1 MKLLNHTLKY
11 LSITLF
17 VIISIW
23 AAIFYINM
31 LDEVYDSLDDGL
43 DNYKLLIINKAEEDS
58 TILTKTEFAESNY
71 EIREIPETIALQRKD
86 THVDTLMYME
96 NEEDYEPVRMLT
108 SAFRMN
114 NRYYELKVISS
125 MVEEDD
131 LIEDLLYSLI
141 WLYLAMIASI
151 LLVNNFLLR
160 KTWKPFYVLLEQ
172 LRGFKLGKDPMIKPA
187 ETQVKEFKELNE
199 AVSLLINRSLETY
212 HGQKQ
217 FIENASH
224 ELQTPLAISINKLE
238 LLSEKEDMDEAN
250 LVAIG
255 QVIQTLERL
264 TRLNKSL
271 LLLSKIENKQFQE
284 NERVD
289 INAVFKN
296 LIEEFTDF
304 ADYKNVII
312 SFQEHGQLYADM
324 NKNLAEIFVTN
335 FLKNAIVHNVSGGS
349 VQIRVNPTSFTI
361 TNSGSDAPLDK
372 DKVFQRFQKKSN
384 EKNTTGLGLAIVKA
398 IADLYGLPV
407 AYSYQSGHQMT
418 VSFNQGSIG

>member
-11 LSITLF
+11 LSLTLL

-43 DNYKLLIINKAEEDS
+43 DNYKILIINRAHEDS
-58 TILTKTEFAESNY
+58 TVLTKDTFAESNY
-71 EIREIPETIALQRKD
+71 EIREIGEKEALSRKD
-86 THVDTLMYME
+86 VHADTLMYTL
-96 NEEDYEPVRMLT
+96 NEEDFEPFRMLT
-108 SAFRMN
+108 SAFTLN

-141 WLYLAMIASI
+141 WLYVAMIASI
-151 LLVNNFLLR
+151 IIVNNFLLK
-160 KTWKPFYVLLEQ
+160 KTWKPFYLLLDQ
-172 LRGFKLGKDPMIKPA
+172 LKQFKLGKDPVIKPA

-199 AVSLLINRSLETY
+199 AVGLLINRSLEAY
-212 HGQKQ
+212 NGQKQ

-238 LLSEKEDMDEAN
+238 LLTEKEDLTETN
-250 LVAIG
+250 LIAIG

-284 NERVD
+284 NEQVD
-289 INAVFKN
+289 LNAVFKN
-296 LIEEFTDF
+296 LVEEFTDF
-304 ADYKNVII
+304 AEYKNVSLKLEEI
-312 SFQEHGQLYADM
+312 GQLNAFM
-324 NKNLAEIFVTN
+324 NKNLAEIFITN
-335 FLKNAIVHNVSGGS
+335 FIKNAIVHNVSNGF
-349 VQIRVNPTSFTI
+349 VRIMVNPTSFTI
-361 TNSGSDAPLDK
+361 YNSGSDAALDPEK
-372 DKVFQRFQKKSN
+372 IFLRFQKKSN
-384 EKNTTGLGLAIVKA
+384 EKNNTGLGLAIVKA
-398 IADLYGLPV
+398 IADLYGINIY
-407 AYSYQSGHQMT
+407 YSFDNGHRMT
-418 VSFNQGSIG
+418 VSFK

>member
-11 LSITLF
+11 LSLTLL

-43 DNYKLLIINKAEEDS
+43 DNYKILIINRAHEDS
-58 TILTKTEFAESNY
+58 TVLTKDTFAESNY
-71 EIREIPETIALQRKD
+71 EIREIGEKEALSRKD
-86 THVDTLMYME
+86 VHADTLMYTL
-96 NEEDYEPVRMLT
+96 NEEDFEPFRMLT
-108 SAFRMN
+108 SAFTLN

-141 WLYLAMIASI
+141 WLYVAMIASI
-151 LLVNNFLLR
+151 IIVNNFLLK
-160 KTWKPFYVLLEQ
+160 KTWKPFYLLLDQ
-172 LRGFKLGKDPMIKPA
+172 LKQFKLGKDPVIKPA

-199 AVSLLINRSLETY
+199 AVGLLINRSLEAY
-212 HGQKQ
+212 NGQKQ

-238 LLSEKEDMDEAN
+238 LLTEKEDLTETN
-250 LVAIG
+250 LIAIG

-284 NERVD
+284 NEQVD
-289 INAVFKN
+289 LNAVFKN
-296 LIEEFTDF
+296 LVEEFTDF
-304 ADYKNVII
+304 AEYKNV
-312 SFQEHGQLYADM
+312 SLKLEENGQLNAFM
-324 NKNLAEIFVTN
+324 NKNLAEIFITN
-335 FLKNAIVHNVSGGS
+335 FIKNAIVHNVSNGF
-349 VQIRVNPTSFTI
+349 VRITVNPTSFTI
-361 TNSGSDAPLDK
+361 YNSGSDAALDPEK
-372 DKVFQRFQKKSN
+372 IFLRFQKKSN
-384 EKNTTGLGLAIVKA
+384 EKNNTGLGLAIVKA
-398 IADLYGLPV
+398 IADLYGITIH
-407 AYSYQSGHQMT
+407 YSFDNGHRMT
-418 VSFNQGSIG
+418 VSFK

>member
-43 DNYKLLIINKAEEDS
+43 DNYKLLIIKKAEEDS
-58 TILTKTEFAESNY
+58 SILNKPEFAESNY
-71 EIREIPETIALQRKD
+71 EIRELPEAVAISRKD
-86 THVDTLMYME
+86 IHQDTLMYML

-108 SAFRMN
+108 SAFALN
-114 NRYYELKVISS
+114 NKYYELKVISS

-141 WLYLAMIASI
+141 WLYIAMIVSI
-151 LLVNNFLLR
+151 LIVNNFLLK
-160 KTWKPFYVLLEQ
+160 KTWKPFYLLLEQ
-172 LRGFKLGKDPMIKPA
+172 LKQFKIGKDPMITPA
-187 ETQVKEFKELNE
+187 ETPVKEFKELNE
-199 AVSLLINRSLETY
+199 AVTLLLNRTLESY
-212 HGQKQ
+212 QGQKQ

-238 LLSEKEDMDEAN
+238 LLSEKEDLTEQN

-264 TRLNKSL
+264 KRLNKSL

-284 NERVD
+284 NEVVNF
-289 INAVFKN
+289 NAVFTN
-296 LIEEFTDF
+296 LLEEFSDF
-304 ADYKNVII
+304 ADYKNVQI
-312 SFQEHGQLYADM
+312 SYQENDQLNFRM

-335 FLKNAIVHNVSGGS
+335 FLKNAIVHNINNGRVDITIS
-349 VQIRVNPTSFTI
+349 QHRFMIR
-361 TNSGSDAPLDK
+361 NSGAGQALDGE
-372 DKVFQRFQKKSN
+372 KVFQRFHKKSN
-384 EKNTTGLGLAIVKA
+384 EKNNTGLGLAIVKA
-398 IADLYGLPV
+398 IADLYGLSV
-407 AYSYQSGHQMT
+407 VYTFEGGHTMT
-418 VSFNQGSIG
+418 VIFK

>member
-43 DNYKLLIINKAEEDS
+43 DNYKLLIINKAGEDS

-71 EIREIPETIALQRKD
+71 EIREIPEAIALQRKD
-86 THVDTLMYME
+86 THVDTLMYMV

-114 NRYYELKVISS
+114 NRYYELKVIAS

-172 LRGFKLGKDPMIKPA
+172 LRVFKLGKDPMLTPA
-187 ETQVKEFKELNE
+187 ETKVKEFKELNE

-238 LLSEKEDMDEAN
+238 LLTEKEDMDEAN
-250 LVAIG
+250 LMAIG

-304 ADYKNVII
+304 ADYKNVTI
-312 SFQEHGQLYADM
+312 SYQEHGQLYADM
-324 NKNLAEIFVTN
+324 SKNLAEIFVTN
-335 FLKNAIVHNVSGGS
+335 FLKNAIVHNVSNGW
-349 VQIRVNPTSFTI
+349 VQITVNPTSFTI
-361 TNSGSDAPLDK
+361 TNSGSDTPLDK

-398 IADLYGLPV
+398 ISDLYGIFV
-407 AYSYQSGHQMT
+407 AYSYKDGHHMT
-418 VSFNQGSIG
+418 VSFE

>member
-43 DNYKLLIINKAEEDS
+43 DNYKLLIINKAGEDS
-58 TILTKTEFAESNY
+58 TILSKTEFAESNY
-71 EIREIPETIALQRKD
+71 EIREIPEAIALQRKD
-86 THVDTLMYME
+86 THVDTLMYMV

-114 NRYYELKVISS
+114 NRYYELKVIAS

-172 LRGFKLGKDPMIKPA
+172 LRGFKLGKDPMLTPA
-187 ETQVKEFKELNE
+187 ETKVKEFKELNE

-238 LLSEKEDMDEAN
+238 LLTEKEDMDEAN
-250 LVAIG
+250 LMAVG

-304 ADYKNVII
+304 ADYKNVTI
-312 SFQEHGQLYADM
+312 SYQEHGQLYADM
-324 NKNLAEIFVTN
+324 SKNLAEIFVTN
-335 FLKNAIVHNVSGGS
+335 FLKNAIVHNDSNGW
-349 VQIRVNPTSFTI
+349 VQVIVNPTSFTI
-361 TNSGSDAPLDK
+361 TNSGSDVPLDK

-398 IADLYGLPV
+398 IADLYGLSV
-407 AYSYQSGHQMT
+407 TYFYQNGHQMT
-418 VSFNQGSIG
+418 VSFE

>member
-1 MKLLNHTLKY
+1 MKLMNHTLKY

-43 DNYKLLIINKAEEDS
+43 DNYKLLIINKANEDS
-58 TILTKTEFAESNY
+58 SILSKTEFAESNY
-71 EIREIPETIALQRKD
+71 EIREIPEDMAVERKD
-86 THVDTLMYME
+86 THVDTLMYMLY
-96 NEEDYEPVRMLT
+96 EEDFEPVRMLT
-108 SAFRMN
+108 TAFRMHD
-114 NRYYELKVISS
+114 RYYELKVISS

-141 WLYLAMIASI
+141 WLYFALIASI

-172 LRGFKLGKDPMIKPA
+172 LRGFKLGKDPMIKPE
-187 ETQVKEFKELNE
+187 ETSVTEFKELNE

-238 LLSEKEDMDEAN
+238 LLTEKENLDEEN
-250 LVAIG
+250 LTAIG

-271 LLLSKIENKQFQE
+271 LLLSKIENQQFQD
-284 NERVD
+284 NEKVH
-289 INAVFKN
+289 INAVIEN
-296 LIEEFTDF
+296 LLEEFSDF
-304 ADYKNVII
+304 AEYKNVTI
-312 SFQEHGQLYADM
+312 SYRWNDQLFVDM

-335 FLKNAIVHNVSGGS
+335 FLKNAIVHNVPNGS
-349 VQIRVNPTSFTI
+349 VQITVDTSSFTI
-361 TNSGSDAPLDK
+361 ANTGSDKPLNPDK
-372 DKVFQRFQKKSN
+372 IFQRFQKHSN

-398 IADLYGLPV
+398 IADLYGLSV
-407 AYSYQSGHQMT
+407 TYSFKNGHCMT
-418 VSFNQGSIG
+418 ISFK

>member
-43 DNYKLLIINKAEEDS
+43 DNYKLLIINKAGEDS
-58 TILTKTEFAESNY
+58 TILSKTEFAESNY
-71 EIREIPETIALQRKD
+71 EIREIPEAIALQRKD
-86 THVDTLMYME
+86 THVDTLMYMV

-114 NRYYELKVISS
+114 NRYYELKVIAS

-172 LRGFKLGKDPMIKPA
+172 LRGFKLGKDPMLTPA
-187 ETQVKEFKELNE
+187 ETKVKEFKELNE

-238 LLSEKEDMDEAN
+238 LLTEKEDMDEAN
-250 LVAIG
+250 LMAVG

-304 ADYKNVII
+304 ADYKNVTI
-312 SFQEHGQLYADM
+312 SYQEHGQLYADM
-324 NKNLAEIFVTN
+324 SKNLAEIFVTN
-335 FLKNAIVHNVSGGS
+335 FLKNAIVHNDSNGW
-349 VQIRVNPTSFTI
+349 VQVIVNPTSFTI
-361 TNSGSDAPLDK
+361 ANSGSDVPLDK

-398 IADLYGLPV
+398 IADLYGLSV
-407 AYSYQSGHQMT
+407 TYSYQNGHQMT
-418 VSFNQGSIG
+418 VSFE

>member
-43 DNYKLLIINKAEEDS
+43 DNYKILIIKRAQEDS
-58 TILTKTEFAESNY
+58 TILTKNTFAESNY
-71 EIREIPETIALQRKD
+71 EIREIAEKEALSRKD
-86 THVDTLMYME
+86 IHADTLMYTL
-96 NEEDYEPVRMLT
+96 NEEDFEPFRMLS
-108 SAFRMN
+108 SAFTLN
-114 NRYYELKVISS
+114 SRYYELKVISS

-141 WLYLAMIASI
+141 WLYIAMIASI
-151 LLVNNFLLR
+151 LIVNNFLLK
-160 KTWKPFYVLLEQ
+160 KTWKPFYQLLDQ
-172 LRGFKLGKDPMIKPA
+172 LKQFKLGKDPVIVPA

-199 AVSLLINRSLETY
+199 AVSLLISRSLEAY
-212 HGQKQ
+212 NGQKQ

-238 LLSEKEDMDEAN
+238 LLSEREDVNEEN
-250 LVAIG
+250 LIAIG

-284 NERVD
+284 NELVH
-289 INAVFKN
+289 INTIFKN
-296 LIEEFTDF
+296 LIEEFRDF
-304 ADYKNVII
+304 ADYKNV
-312 SFQEHGQLYADM
+312 SLTLEENGQLNASM
-324 NKNLAEIFVTN
+324 NKNLAEILITN
-335 FLKNAIVHNVSGGS
+335 FIKNAIVHNVSNGF
-349 VQIRVNPTSFTI
+349 VKITVNSSSFTI
-361 TNSGSDAPLDK
+361 SNSGSDKALDQ
-372 DKVFQRFQKKSN
+372 DKIFLRFQKKSN

-398 IADLYGLPV
+398 IANLYGLSV
-407 AYSYQSGHQMT
+407 AYSFDKVHHMT
-418 VSFNQGSIG
+418 VRFK

>member
-11 LSITLF
+11 LSITLL

-43 DNYKLLIINKAEEDS
+43 DNYKILIINRAHEDS
-58 TILTKTEFAESNY
+58 TVLTKDTFAESNY
-71 EIREIPETIALQRKD
+71 EIREIGEKEALSRKD
-86 THVDTLMYME
+86 VHADTLMYTL
-96 NEEDYEPVRMLT
+96 NEEDFEPFRMLT
-108 SAFRMN
+108 SAFTLN

-141 WLYLAMIASI
+141 WLYVAMIASI
-151 LLVNNFLLR
+151 IIVNNFLLK
-160 KTWKPFYVLLEQ
+160 KTWKPFYLLLDQ
-172 LRGFKLGKDPMIKPA
+172 LKQFKLGKDPVIKPA

-199 AVSLLINRSLETY
+199 AVGLLINRSLEAY
-212 HGQKQ
+212 NGQKQ

-238 LLSEKEDMDEAN
+238 LLTEKEDLTETN
-250 LVAIG
+250 LIAIG

-284 NERVD
+284 NEQVD
-289 INAVFKN
+289 LNAVFKN
-296 LIEEFTDF
+296 LLEEFTDF
-304 ADYKNVII
+304 AEYKNVSLKLEEI
-312 SFQEHGQLYADM
+312 GQLNAFM
-324 NKNLAEIFVTN
+324 NKNLAEIFITN
-335 FLKNAIVHNVSGGS
+335 FIKNAIVHNVSNGF
-349 VQIRVNPTSFTI
+349 VRITVNPTSFTI
-361 TNSGSDAPLDK
+361 YNSGSDAALDPEK
-372 DKVFQRFQKKSN
+372 IFLRFQKKSN
-384 EKNTTGLGLAIVKA
+384 EKNNTGLGLAIVKA
-398 IADLYGLPV
+398 IADLYGITIH
-407 AYSYQSGHQMT
+407 YSFDNGHRMT
-418 VSFNQGSIG
+418 VSFK

>member
-1 MKLLNHTLKY
+1 MKLMNHTLKY

-43 DNYKLLIINKAEEDS
+43 DNYKLLIINKANEDS
-58 TILTKTEFAESNY
+58 SILSKTEFAESNY
-71 EIREIPETIALQRKD
+71 EIREIPEAMAVERKD
-86 THVDTLMYME
+86 THVDTLMYMLY
-96 NEEDYEPVRMLT
+96 EEDFEPVRMLT
-108 SAFRMN
+108 TAFRMHD
-114 NRYYELKVISS
+114 RYYELKVISS

-141 WLYLAMIASI
+141 WLYFALIASI

-172 LRGFKLGKDPMIKPA
+172 LRGFKLGKDPMIKPE
-187 ETQVKEFKELNE
+187 ETSVTEFKELNE

-238 LLSEKEDMDEAN
+238 LLTEKENLDEEN
-250 LVAIG
+250 LTAIG

-271 LLLSKIENKQFQE
+271 LLLSKIENQQFQD
-284 NERVD
+284 NEKVH
-289 INAVFKN
+289 INAVIEN
-296 LIEEFTDF
+296 LLEEFSDF
-304 ADYKNVII
+304 AEYKNVTI
-312 SFQEHGQLYADM
+312 SYRGNDQLFVDM

-335 FLKNAIVHNVSGGS
+335 FLKNAIVHNVPNGS
-349 VQIRVNPTSFTI
+349 VQITVDTSTVTI
-361 TNSGSDAPLDK
+361 TNTGSDKPLNPDK
-372 DKVFQRFQKKSN
+372 IFQRFQKHSN

-398 IADLYGLPV
+398 IADLYGLSV
-407 AYSYQSGHQMT
+407 AYSFKNGHCMT
-418 VSFNQGSIG
+418 ISFK

>member
-43 DNYKLLIINKAEEDS
+43 DNYKLLIINKAGEDS
-58 TILTKTEFAESNY
+58 TILSKTEFAESNY
-71 EIREIPETIALQRKD
+71 EIREIPEAIALQRKD
-86 THVDTLMYME
+86 THVDTLMYMV

-114 NRYYELKVISS
+114 NRYYELKVIAS

-172 LRGFKLGKDPMIKPA
+172 LRGFKLGKDPMLTPT
-187 ETQVKEFKELNE
+187 ETKVKEFKELNE

-238 LLSEKEDMDEAN
+238 LLTEKEDMDEAN
-250 LVAIG
+250 LMAVG

-304 ADYKNVII
+304 ADYKNVTI
-312 SFQEHGQLYADM
+312 SYWEHGQLYADM
-324 NKNLAEIFVTN
+324 SKNLAEIFVTN
-335 FLKNAIVHNVSGGS
+335 FLKNAIVHNDSNGW
-349 VQIRVNPTSFTI
+349 VQVAVNPTSFTI
-361 TNSGSDAPLDK
+361 TNSGSDVPLDK
-372 DKVFQRFQKKSN
+372 DKIFQRFQKKSN

-398 IADLYGLPV
+398 IADLYGLSV
-407 AYSYQSGHQMT
+407 TYSYQNGHQMT
-418 VSFNQGSIG
+418 VSFE

>member
-43 DNYKLLIINKAEEDS
+43 DNYKLLIINKAGEDS
-58 TILTKTEFAESNY
+58 TILSKTEFAESNY
-71 EIREIPETIALQRKD
+71 EIREIPEAIALQRKD
-86 THVDTLMYME
+86 THVDTLMYMV

-114 NRYYELKVISS
+114 NRYYELKVIAS

-172 LRGFKLGKDPMIKPA
+172 LRGFKLGKDPMLTPA
-187 ETQVKEFKELNE
+187 ETKVKEFKELNE

-238 LLSEKEDMDEAN
+238 LLTEKEDMDEAN
-250 LVAIG
+250 LMAVG

-304 ADYKNVII
+304 ADYKNVTI
-312 SFQEHGQLYADM
+312 SYQEHGQLYADM
-324 NKNLAEIFVTN
+324 SKNLAEIFVTN
-335 FLKNAIVHNVSGGS
+335 FLKNAIVHNDSNGW
-349 VQIRVNPTSFTI
+349 VQVIVNPTSFTI
-361 TNSGSDAPLDK
+361 TNSGSDVPLDK

-398 IADLYGLPV
+398 IADLYGLSV
-407 AYSYQSGHQMT
+407 TYSYQNGHQMT
-418 VSFNQGSIG
+418 VSFE

>member
-43 DNYKLLIINKAEEDS
+43 DNYKLLIINKAGEDS
-58 TILTKTEFAESNY
+58 TILSKTEFAESNY
-71 EIREIPETIALQRKD
+71 EIREIPEAIALQRKD
-86 THVDTLMYME
+86 THVDTLMYMV

-114 NRYYELKVISS
+114 NRYYELKVIAS

-172 LRGFKLGKDPMIKPA
+172 LRVFKLGKDPMLTPA
-187 ETQVKEFKELNE
+187 ETKVKEFKELNE

-238 LLSEKEDMDEAN
+238 LLTEKEDMDEAN
-250 LVAIG
+250 LMAIG

-304 ADYKNVII
+304 ADYKNVTI
-312 SFQEHGQLYADM
+312 SYQEHGQLYADM
-324 NKNLAEIFVTN
+324 SKNLAEIFVTN
-335 FLKNAIVHNVSGGS
+335 FLKNAIVHNVSNGW
-349 VQIRVNPTSFTI
+349 VQITVNPTSFTI
-361 TNSGSDAPLDK
+361 TNSGNDMPLDK
-372 DKVFQRFQKKSN
+372 EKVFQRFQKKSN

-398 IADLYGLPV
+398 ISDLYGIFV
-407 AYSYQSGHQMT
+407 AYSYKDGHHMT
-418 VSFNQGSIG
+418 VSFE

>member
-11 LSITLF
+11 LSITLL

-43 DNYKLLIINKAEEDS
+43 DNYKILIINRAHEDS
-58 TILTKTEFAESNY
+58 TVLTKDTFAESNY
-71 EIREIPETIALQRKD
+71 EIREIGEKEALSRKD
-86 THVDTLMYME
+86 VHADTLMYTL
-96 NEEDYEPVRMLT
+96 NEEDFEPFRMLT
-108 SAFRMN
+108 SAFTLN

-141 WLYLAMIASI
+141 WLYVAMIASI
-151 LLVNNFLLR
+151 IIVNNFLLK
-160 KTWKPFYVLLEQ
+160 KTWKPFYLLLDQ
-172 LRGFKLGKDPMIKPA
+172 LKQFKLGKDPVIKPA

-199 AVSLLINRSLETY
+199 AVGLLINRSLEAY
-212 HGQKQ
+212 NGQKQ

-238 LLSEKEDMDEAN
+238 LLTEKEDLTETN
-250 LVAIG
+250 LIAIG

-284 NERVD
+284 NEQVD
-289 INAVFKN
+289 LNAVFKN
-296 LIEEFTDF
+296 LVEEFTDF
-304 ADYKNVII
+304 VEYKNVSLKLEEI
-312 SFQEHGQLYADM
+312 GQLNAFM
-324 NKNLAEIFVTN
+324 NKNLAEIFITN
-335 FLKNAIVHNVSGGS
+335 FIKNAIVHNVSNGF
-349 VQIRVNPTSFTI
+349 VRITVNPTSFTI
-361 TNSGSDAPLDK
+361 YNSGSEAALDPEK
-372 DKVFQRFQKKSN
+372 IFLRFQKKSN
-384 EKNTTGLGLAIVKA
+384 EKNNTGLGLAIVKA
-398 IADLYGLPV
+398 IADLYGITIH
-407 AYSYQSGHQMT
+407 YSFDNGHRMT
-418 VSFNQGSIG
+418 VSFK

>member
-11 LSITLF
+11 LSITLL

-43 DNYKLLIINKAEEDS
+43 DNYKILIINRAHEDS
-58 TILTKTEFAESNY
+58 TVLTKDTFAESNY
-71 EIREIPETIALQRKD
+71 EIREIGEKEALSRKD
-86 THVDTLMYME
+86 VHADTLMYTL
-96 NEEDYEPVRMLT
+96 NEEDFEPFRMLT
-108 SAFRMN
+108 SAFTLN

-141 WLYLAMIASI
+141 WLYVAMIASI
-151 LLVNNFLLR
+151 IIVNNFLLK
-160 KTWKPFYVLLEQ
+160 KTWKPFYLLLDQ
-172 LRGFKLGKDPMIKPA
+172 LKQFKLGKDPVIKPA

-199 AVSLLINRSLETY
+199 AVGLLINRSLEAY
-212 HGQKQ
+212 NGQKQ

-238 LLSEKEDMDEAN
+238 LLTEKEDLTETN
-250 LVAIG
+250 LIAIG

-284 NERVD
+284 NEQVD
-289 INAVFKN
+289 LNAVFKN
-296 LIEEFTDF
+296 LVEEFTDF
-304 ADYKNVII
+304 AEYKNVSLKLEEI
-312 SFQEHGQLYADM
+312 GQLNAFM
-324 NKNLAEIFVTN
+324 NKNLAEIFITN
-335 FLKNAIVHNVSGGS
+335 FIKNAIVHNVSNGF
-349 VQIRVNPTSFTI
+349 VRITVNPTSFTI
-361 TNSGSDAPLDK
+361 YNSGSDAALDPEK
-372 DKVFQRFQKKSN
+372 IFLRFQKKSN
-384 EKNTTGLGLAIVKA
+384 EKNNTGLGLAIVKA
-398 IADLYGLPV
+398 IADLYGITIH
-407 AYSYQSGHQMT
+407 YSFDNGHRMT
-418 VSFNQGSIG
+418 VSFK

>member
-43 DNYKLLIINKAEEDS
+43 DNYKLLIINKAGEDS
-58 TILTKTEFAESNY
+58 TILSKTEFAESNY
-71 EIREIPETIALQRKD
+71 EIREIPEAIALQRKD
-86 THVDTLMYME
+86 THVDTLMYMV

-114 NRYYELKVISS
+114 NRYYELKVIAS

-172 LRGFKLGKDPMIKPA
+172 LRGFKLGKDPMLTPA
-187 ETQVKEFKELNE
+187 ETKVKEFKELNE

-238 LLSEKEDMDEAN
+238 LLTEKEDMDEAN
-250 LVAIG
+250 LMAVG

-304 ADYKNVII
+304 ADYKNVTI
-312 SFQEHGQLYADM
+312 SYQEHGQLYADM
-324 NKNLAEIFVTN
+324 SKNLAEIFVTN
-335 FLKNAIVHNVSGGS
+335 FLKNAIVHNDSNGW
-349 VQIRVNPTSFTI
+349 VQVIVNPISFTI
-361 TNSGSDAPLDK
+361 TNSGSDVPLDK

-384 EKNTTGLGLAIVKA
+384 DKNTTGLGLAIVKA
-398 IADLYGLPV
+398 IADLYGLLV
-407 AYSYQSGHQMT
+407 TYSYQNGHQMT
-418 VSFNQGSIG
+418 VSFE

>member
-11 LSITLF
+11 LSITLL

-43 DNYKLLIINKAEEDS
+43 DNYKILIINRAHEDS
-58 TILTKTEFAESNY
+58 TVLTKDTFAESNY
-71 EIREIPETIALQRKD
+71 EIREIGEKEALSRKD
-86 THVDTLMYME
+86 THADTLMYTL
-96 NEEDYEPVRMLT
+96 NEEDFEPFRMLT
-108 SAFRMN
+108 SAFTLN

-141 WLYLAMIASI
+141 WLYVAMITSI
-151 LLVNNFLLR
+151 IIVNNFLLK
-160 KTWKPFYVLLEQ
+160 KTWKPFYLLLDHLKQ
-172 LRGFKLGKDPMIKPA
+172 FKLGKDPVIKPA

-199 AVSLLINRSLETY
+199 AVGLLINRSLEAY
-212 HGQKQ
+212 NGQKQ

-238 LLSEKEDMDEAN
+238 LLTEKEDLTETN
-250 LVAIG
+250 LIAIG

-284 NERVD
+284 NESVD
-289 INAVFKN
+289 LNAVFRN
-296 LIEEFTDF
+296 LVEEFTDF
-304 ADYKNVII
+304 AEYKNV
-312 SFQEHGQLYADM
+312 SLTLEESGQLDAVM
-324 NKNLAEIFVTN
+324 NKNLAEIFITN
-335 FLKNAIVHNVSGGS
+335 FIKNAIVHNAVNGF
-349 VQIRVNPTSFTI
+349 VRITINPTSFTI
-361 TNSGSDAPLDK
+361 YNSGSDEALNPEKIFL
-372 DKVFQRFQKKSN
+372 RFQKKSN
-384 EKNTTGLGLAIVKA
+384 EKNNTGLGLAIVKA
-398 IADLYGLPV
+398 IADLYGININ
-407 AYSYQSGHQMT
+407 YSFDNGHRMT
-418 VSFNQGSIG
+418 VYFK

>member
-1 MKLLNHTLKY
+1 MKLLNHTFKY

-43 DNYKLLIINKAEEDS
+43 DNYKLLIIKKAEEDS
-58 TILTKTEFAESNY
+58 TILSKNEFAESNY
-71 EIREIPETIALQRKD
+71 EIRQISEAEALPRKD
-86 THVDTLMYME
+86 THVDTLMYMM

-108 SAFRMN
+108 SAFSMN
-114 NRYYELKVISS
+114 NKYYELKVISS

-141 WLYLAMIASI
+141 WLYLAMIVSI
-151 LLVNNFLLR
+151 IVVNNFLLR
-160 KTWKPFYVLLEQ
+160 KTWKPFYLLLEQ
-172 LRGFKLGKDPMIKPA
+172 LKRFKLGKDPEIQPV

-199 AVSLLINRSLETY
+199 AVGLLINRSLEAY
-212 HGQKQ
+212 NGQKQ

-238 LLSEKEDMDEAN
+238 LLTEREDLTEAN
-250 LVAIG
+250 LISVG

-284 NERVD
+284 NKSVH
-289 INAVFKN
+289 INSVFKN
-296 LIEEFTDF
+296 LMEEFTDF
-304 ADYKNVII
+304 ADYKNVTLSIV
-312 SFQEHGQLYADM
+312 EHGQLYWDM
-324 NKNLAEIFVTN
+324 NKNLAEIFVSN
-335 FLKNAIVHNVSGGS
+335 FLKNAIVHNVVNGS
-349 VQIRVNPTSFTI
+349 VQIVV
-361 TNSGSDAPLDK
+361 SDDAFEVRNTGKNVALDK
-372 DKVFQRFQKKSN
+372 DKVFQRFQKKSD

-398 IADLYGLPV
+398 IADLYKLQV
-407 AYSYQSGHQMT
+407 DYTYQNEHRMKIYS
-418 VSFNQGSIG
+418 NK

>member
-43 DNYKLLIINKAEEDS
+43 DNYKLLIIKKAEEDS
-58 TILTKTEFAESNY
+58 TILSKNEFAESNY
-71 EIREIPETIALQRKD
+71 EIRQISEAEALPRKD
-86 THVDTLMYME
+86 THVDTLMYMM

-108 SAFRMN
+108 SAFSMN
-114 NRYYELKVISS
+114 NKYYELKVISS

-141 WLYLAMIASI
+141 WLYLAMIVSI
-151 LLVNNFLLR
+151 IVVNNFLLR
-160 KTWKPFYVLLEQ
+160 KTWKPFYLLLEQ
-172 LRGFKLGKDPMIKPA
+172 LKRFKLGKDPEIQPV

-199 AVSLLINRSLETY
+199 AVGLLINRSLEAY
-212 HGQKQ
+212 NGQKQ

-238 LLSEKEDMDEAN
+238 LLTEREDLTEAN
-250 LVAIG
+250 LISVG

-284 NERVD
+284 NESVH
-289 INAVFKN
+289 INSVFKN
-296 LIEEFTDF
+296 LMEEFTDF
-304 ADYKNVII
+304 ADYKNVTLSIVE
-312 SFQEHGQLYADM
+312 QGQLYWDM
-324 NKNLAEIFVTN
+324 NKNLAEIFVSN
-335 FLKNAIVHNVSGGS
+335 FLKNAIVHNVVNGA
-349 VQIRVNPTSFTI
+349 VQIVV
-361 TNSGSDAPLDK
+361 SDDAFEVRNTGKNVALDK
-372 DKVFQRFQKKSN
+372 DKVFQRFQKKSD

-398 IADLYGLPV
+398 IADLYKLQV
-407 AYSYQSGHQMT
+407 DYTYQNEHRMKIYS
-418 VSFNQGSIG
+418 NK

>member
-43 DNYKLLIINKAEEDS
+43 ENYKLLIIKKAEEDS
-58 TILTKTEFAESNY
+58 SILNKKEFAESNY
-71 EIREIPETIALQRKD
+71 EIRQIPESVAVLRKD
-86 THVDTLMYME
+86 VHQDTLMYML

-108 SAFRMN
+108 SAFALN
-114 NRYYELKVISS
+114 NKFYELKVISS

-141 WLYLAMIASI
+141 WLYVAMIASI
-151 LLVNNFLLR
+151 LIVNNFLLK
-160 KTWKPFYVLLEQ
+160 KTWKPFYLLLDQ
-172 LRGFKLGKDPMIKPA
+172 LKQFKLGKDPIIAPA

-199 AVSLLINRSLETY
+199 AVHLLLNRTLETY
-212 HGQKQ
+212 QGQKQ

-238 LLSEKEDMDEAN
+238 LLSEREDLTENN

-264 TRLNKSL
+264 KRLNKSL
-271 LLLSKIENKQFQE
+271 LLLSKIENKQFQDRE
-284 NERVD
+284 QVN
-289 INAVFKN
+289 INATFKN
-296 LIEEFTDF
+296 LIDEFSDF
-304 ADYKNVII
+304 ADYKNVRI
-312 SFQEHGQLYADM
+312 SIQENGQLSANM
-324 NKNLAEIFVTN
+324 NKDLAGIFITN
-335 FLKNAIVHNVSGGS
+335 FLKNAIVHNRENGTVE
-349 VQIRVNPTSFTI
+349 IIIEANAFTI
-361 TNSGSDAPLDK
+361 HNSGTEIALNAEK
-372 DKVFQRFQKKSN
+372 IFERFHKKSN
-384 EKNTTGLGLAIVKA
+384 EKNNTGLGLAIVKA
-398 IADLYGLPV
+398 ISDLYGLSV
-407 AYSYQSGHQMT
+407 TYQFDEGHKMAVT
-418 VSFNQGSIG
+418 F

>member
-17 VIISIW
+17 VIISVW

-43 DNYKLLIINKAEEDS
+43 DNYKLLIINKAGEDS
-58 TILTKTEFAESNY
+58 TILSKTEFAESNY
-71 EIREIPETIALQRKD
+71 EIREIPEAIALQRKD
-86 THVDTLMYME
+86 THVDTLMYMV

-114 NRYYELKVISS
+114 NRYYELKVIAS

-172 LRGFKLGKDPMIKPA
+172 LRVFKLGKDPMLTPA
-187 ETQVKEFKELNE
+187 ETKVKEFKELNE

-238 LLSEKEDMDEAN
+238 LLTEKEDMDEAN
-250 LVAIG
+250 LMAIG

-304 ADYKNVII
+304 ADYKNVTI
-312 SFQEHGQLYADM
+312 SYQEHGQLYADM
-324 NKNLAEIFVTN
+324 SKNLAEIFVTN
-335 FLKNAIVHNVSGGS
+335 FLKNAIVHNVSNGW
-349 VQIRVNPTSFTI
+349 VQITVNPTSFTI
-361 TNSGSDAPLDK
+361 TNSGSDVPLDK

-398 IADLYGLPV
+398 ISDLYGISV
-407 AYSYQSGHQMT
+407 AYSYKDGHHMT
-418 VSFNQGSIG
+418 VSFE